1 MILSPLQGTRLR
13 AGQQL
18 APQLGQRRHVTSDS
32 LLPPRVPQR
41 PRSQCLCVCWGGG
54 GVLLAKRHDLNIRVM
69 DSRLL
74 NVHDFTPAWN
84 KQRRTTS

>member
-1 MILSPLQGTRLR
+1 MILSPLQGTRLC

-32 LLPPRVPQR
+32 LLPPRVAQR
-41 PRSQCLCVCWGGG
+41 PRSQCVCVCVGAG

>member
-54 GVLLAKRHDLNIRVM
+54 GSSLPNG
-69 DSRLL
+69 
-74 NVHDFTPAWN
+74 
-84 KQRRTTS
+84 TT